1 MSQAPHA
8 ANARHGGKILADQLA
23 IQGVTT
29 VYTVPGES
37 FLAALDGLYDHPE
50 IKTVIC
56 RQEGGAS
63 MMAEA
68 AGKMTGKPGIL
79 FVTRGPGAANAMS
92 GLHVAQQDSTPM
104 IMFLGL
110 PGAAHEDR
118 EAFQEIDVKGV
129 FGTFVKWTAIIR
141 TAERIPEYV
150 SRAFHVA
157 MSGRPGPVVLG
168 LPEDMLSALG
178 HAVDARAA
186 TELVSTSLDPTSSAG
201 LAAVLTAA
209 KCPLMIVGGPSWS
222 THVQQAMEDFAKRWD
237 MPVAAGFRFQ
247 DYIDNR
253 HKNYVGHVGIG
264 PDAKL
269 AAAVTAADVLIVVGA
284 RMGEMTTSGYTLLDI
299 PNPKQYLIH
308 VHPSPDELGTVY
320 SPDMAI
326 AMTSEAFADVLTELK
341 PPAKP
346 AWVEHRATLRAA
358 YEVSMKPLPTPGAVQ
373 LEQVLCQVSDM
384 LPVDAII
391 TNGAGNYAAFLHRYF
406 TYKGY
411 RTQLSPT
418 SGSMGYGLP
427 AAIAAKIAAPDKTV
441 VAFAGDGCFMMCCQ
455 ELATAVQYGTNVI
468 IIIANNGTYGTI
480 RMHQEKTYPG
490 RVSGTTLVN
499 PDFAAFA
506 RSFGAHGERVLT
518 TAEFKP
524 AFERALASGKP
535 AVIEL
540 VTEAEALTARQT
552 LSQIRAAAGK

>member
-1 MSQAPHA
+1 MSQAAHA
-8 ANARHGGKILADQLA
+8 PNARHGGKILADQLA

-110 PGAAHEDR
+110 PGAEHEDR

-157 MSGRPGPVVLG
+157 MSGRPGPVVIG

-178 HAVDARAA
+178 HAINARPAHVASASVGAGQIRALEAA
-186 TELVSTSLDPTSSAG
+186 LNGAER
-201 LAAVLTAA
+201 
-209 KCPLMIVGGPSWS
+209 PLMIVGGPGWNAD
-222 THVQQAMEDFAKRWD
+222 VQKSVQAFTERWD

-247 DYIDNR
+247 DYVDNR

-269 AAAVTAADVLIVVGA
+269 AAAVKDADVLFVVGA

-299 PNPKQYLIH
+299 PNPKQFLIH
-308 VHPSPDELGTVY
+308 AHPSPDELGTVY
-320 SPDMAI
+320 RPDLPI
-326 AMTSEAFADVLTELK
+326 ATTAVELASALDTMK
-341 PPAKP
+341 PTGKP
-346 AWVEHRATLRAA
+346 AWAEHRAALRTA
-358 YEVSMKPLPTPGAVQ
+358 YDASMKPLPTPGAVQ
-373 LEQVLCQVSDM
+373 LEQVLTQISAM
-384 LPVDAII
+384 LPADAIV

-455 ELATAVQYGTNVI
+455 ELATACQYGANVI
-468 IIIANNGTYGTI
+468 TIIANNGTYGTI